1 MLDFRRIDLD
11 RSIYI
16 PLLLEGDEDIAMLNR
31 YLDKGDLFG
40 LFDADGVVTLA
51 LVTADGNGAEL
62 MNIVT
67 VEKHRGKGYGS
78 LMLSYLSKEFSAY
91 GYLTAGTGDC
101 SPARLFYEKNGFS
114 LSGLRKGFFLQYDHP
129 VIENGRRLTDMVLYR
144 KRIG

>member
-1 MLDFRRIDLD
+1 MLDFRKIDSD
-11 RSIYI
+11 RSAYI
-16 PLLLEGDEDIAMLNR
+16 PLLLEGDEDMAMLNR
-31 YLDKGDLFG
+31 YLDRGDLFG
-40 LFDADGVVTLA
+40 LFDNENVVTLA
-51 LVTADGNGAEL
+51 LVTAEGDCAEL

-91 GYLTAGTGDC
+91 GYLIAGTGDC

-129 VIENGRRLTDMVLYR
+129 VIENGRMLTDMVLYR
-144 KRIG
+144 KRLG

>member
-1 MLDFRRIDLD
+1 MLDFRKIDSD
-11 RSIYI
+11 RSAYI
-16 PLLLEGDEDIAMLNR
+16 PLLLEGDEDMAMLNR
-31 YLDKGDLFG
+31 YLDRGDLFG
-40 LFDADGVVTLA
+40 LFDNEDVVTLA
-51 LVTADGNGAEL
+51 LVTAEGDCAEL

-91 GYLTAGTGDC
+91 GYLIAGTGDC

-129 VIENGRRLTDMVLYR
+129 VIENGRMLTDMVLYR
-144 KRIG
+144 KRLG

>member
-1 MLDFRRIDLD
+1 MLDFRKIDSD
-11 RSIYI
+11 RSAYI
-16 PLLLEGDEDIAMLNR
+16 PLLLEGDEDMAMLNR
-31 YLDKGDLFG
+31 YLDRGDLFG
-40 LFDADGVVTLA
+40 LFDNEDVVTLA
-51 LVTADGNGAEL
+51 LVTAEGDCAEL

-91 GYLTAGTGDC
+91 GYLIAGTGAC
-101 SPARLFYEKNGFS
+101 SPARLFYEKHGFS

-129 VIENGRRLTDMVLYR
+129 VIENGRRLTDMVMYR

>member
-1 MLDFRRIDLD
+1 MLDFRRIDSD
-11 RSIYI
+11 RSAYI
-16 PLLLEGDEDIAMLNR
+16 PLLLEGDEDMAMLNR
-31 YLDKGDLFG
+31 YLDRGDLFG
-40 LFDADGVVTLA
+40 LFDNEDVVTLA
-51 LVTADGNGAEL
+51 LVTAEGDCAEL

-91 GYLTAGTGDC
+91 GYLIAGTGGC
-101 SPARLFYEKNGFS
+101 SPARLFYEENGFS

-129 VIENGRRLTDMVLYR
+129 VIENGRMLTDMVLYR

>member
-1 MLDFRRIDLD
+1 MLDFRRIDSD

-67 VEKHRGKGYGS
+67 VEKHRGKG
-78 LMLSYLSKEFSAY
+78 
-91 GYLTAGTGDC
+91 
-101 SPARLFYEKNGFS
+101 
-114 LSGLRKGFFLQYDHP
+114 
-129 VIENGRRLTDMVLYR
+129 
-144 KRIG
+144 

>member
-1 MLDFRRIDLD
+1 MLDFRRIDSD

-31 YLDKGDLFG
+31 YLDKGYLFG

>member
-1 MLDFRRIDLD
+1 MLDFRRIDSD

-31 YLDKGDLFG
+31 YLDKGALFG

-67 VEKHRGKGYGS
+67 VEKHRRKGYGS